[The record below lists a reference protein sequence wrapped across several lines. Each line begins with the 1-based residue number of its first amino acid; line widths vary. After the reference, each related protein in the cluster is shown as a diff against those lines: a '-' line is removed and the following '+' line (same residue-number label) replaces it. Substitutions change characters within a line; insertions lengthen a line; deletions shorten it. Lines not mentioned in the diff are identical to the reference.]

1 MSNLR
6 SVSQVDQHIA
16 PQPATTRLGP
26 AASMPAARPASA
38 SAPHTAKSE
47 RPLRV
52 RRTVQVDGVDFDALT
67 VEGVVNVVRD
77 GWNAGRGGLIVTPN
91 VDILRQ
97 LRRSD
102 AYDIT
107 QAAEIV
113 TPDGMPVV
121 WASRV
126 QGSPLPERVTGVDLV
141 EKLCEQAAAD
151 TRRVFFLGAAPGVA
165 ERAAGQLQQKY
176 PRLVVAG
183 TSSPPKGFDE
193 DPGQLRSL
201 SERLAVT
208 QPDVVFTAF
217 GFPKQERLAMRLM
230 DDHPKSWFLG
240 CGGAFDMISGDR
252 ARAPKAMQK
261 AGTEWVHRMVLEP
274 RRLGSRYLKH
284 DVPYVAKMM
293 GGALRRRGQE

>member
-6 SVSQVDQHIA
+6 SVSQVDQHIGPLRGTSVLNAVASLSISPSA
-16 PQPATTRLGP
+16 PPATKP
-26 AASMPAARPASA
+26 Q
-38 SAPHTAKSE
+38 

-52 RRTVQVDGVDFDALT
+52 RRTVAVDGVAFDALT
-67 VEGVVNVVRD
+67 AQGVVNVVQD

-97 LRRSD
+97 LRRD
-102 AYDIT
+102 NAYDIT

-113 TPDGMPVV
+113 TADGMPVV
-121 WASRV
+121 WASRM

-141 EKLCEQAAAD
+141 DKLCKQAAQDA
-151 TRRVFFLGAAPGVA
+151 RRVFFLGAAPGVA
-165 ERAAGQLQQKY
+165 DRAAQKLCQKY
-176 PRLVVAG
+176 PSLIVAG
-183 TSSPPKGFDE
+183 ASSPPQGFEQDS
-193 DPGQLRSL
+193 GQVRSL

-230 DDHPKSWFLG
+230 ADHPKSWFLG

-252 ARAPKAMQK
+252 VRAPKVMQK
-261 AGTEWVHRMVLEP
+261 VGTEWVHRMVMEP

-293 GGALRRRGQE
+293 GGALRRRGQGR